1 MMELMPCASWATVCQ
16 VESELE
22 EELRQEEKRLLRL
35 KQVFAANRAEFH
47 EALSAILGIAVAI
60 YNSGQQRVMM
70 QYDLGA
76 AFIGGLAYALPV
88 VSMCSFYVQYNMS
101 EEIEMKKFRSPFLRS
116 IVMHTLTQT
125 IFDHLAAEDEDEDED
140 LLT

>member
-1 MMELMPCASWATVCQ
+1 MS
-16 VESELE
+16 
-22 EELRQEEKRLLRL
+22 RLLARPSPSRI
-35 KQVFAANRAEFH
+35 KNH
-47 EALSAILGIAVAI
+47 E
-60 YNSGQQRVMM
+60 N
-70 QYDLGA
+70 

>member
-60 YNSGQQRVMM
+60 YNSGQQCVMM

-76 AFIGGLAYALPV
+76 AFIFQPAQGNAAMGGGSGCGCDAGA
-88 VSMCSFYVQYNMS
+88 SGHSSSHRTGEDCKACNDDQGKR
-101 EEIEMKKFRSPFLRS
+101 EREMDVTAPGSS
-116 IVMHTLTQT
+116 QS
-125 IFDHLAAEDEDEDED
+125 
-140 LLT
+140 